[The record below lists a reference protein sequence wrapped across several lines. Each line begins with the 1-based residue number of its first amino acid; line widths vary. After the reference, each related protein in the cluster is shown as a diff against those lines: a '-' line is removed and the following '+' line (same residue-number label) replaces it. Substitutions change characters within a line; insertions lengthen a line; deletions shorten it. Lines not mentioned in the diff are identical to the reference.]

1 MTFQLT
7 ILGANSATP
16 AYGRHQTSQLLTIGT
31 HSFLLDCGEGC
42 QMQLMRYQ
50 SKISRINHILIS
62 HLHGDHF
69 FGLIGLLNTM
79 SLGGHRQ
86 PLHLYAPP
94 GLAEVI
100 TALLRCSHTVLSFP
114 LQFHA
119 LESPG
124 NIYEDLYLTIETI
137 AMDHGVPCFG
147 FVFREKPKPRR
158 INKETLPPDLTVPD
172 ILLLKEGKDVYDADG
187 HLRYKNEALTLPPR
201 RSRTYA
207 YCSDTRYNE
216 RIIPLLEGIDLLY
229 HEATF
234 MQDQAD
240 KAAVR
245 YHSTTLEA
253 ATIARKARV
262 GQLLIGHYSSR
273 YREIEPLLEEAQ
285 TVFANTQLAIEGQTY
300 TLED

>member
-1 MTFQLT
+1 
-7 ILGANSATP
+7 
-16 AYGRHQTSQLLTIGT
+16 
-31 HSFLLDCGEGC
+31 
-42 QMQLMRYQ
+42 MQLMRYQ
-50 SKISRINHILIS
+50 AKISRICHIMIS

-86 PLHLYAPP
+86 RLHLYAPP
-94 GLAEVI
+94 GLAEAI

-124 NIYEDLYLTIETI
+124 IIYEDTYLSIETI
-137 AMDHGVPCFG
+137 PMEHGVSCFG
-147 FVFREKPKPRR
+147 FVFREKPKSRR
-158 INKETLPPDLTVPD
+158 INKETLPPDLSVPD
-172 ILLLKEGKDVYDADG
+172 ILQLKEGKDLHHPDG
-187 HLRYKNEALTLPPR
+187 SLRYRNEVLTLPPR

-216 RIIPLLEGIDLLY
+216 RIVPLIKGVDLLY

-240 KAAVR
+240 KAISR

-253 ATIARKARV
+253 ATIAHKAQV

-273 YREIEPLLEEAQ
+273 YRKIEPLLQEAQ
-285 TVFANTQLAIEGQTY
+285 TVFAHTQLAIEGQTY
-300 TLED
+300 TIED